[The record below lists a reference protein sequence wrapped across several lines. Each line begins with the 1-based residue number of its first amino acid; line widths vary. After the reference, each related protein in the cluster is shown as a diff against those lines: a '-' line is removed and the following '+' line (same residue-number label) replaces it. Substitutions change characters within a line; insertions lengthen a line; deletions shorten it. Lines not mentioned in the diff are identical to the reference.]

1 MKIWSILCL
10 IFFSLQVYSQQNL
23 TSHQQDPIKLKE
35 FKPKSLSFKEYPS
48 KIDEPHWTDYSD
60 TLNKKRVYGVSGG
73 AVAITV
79 STLLVLNEAWY
90 KNYPKS
96 DFHTFDD
103 WNEWEG
109 VDKFGHAYSSYYI
122 GVLGYNSL
130 KWSGVNERSSIAFGA
145 TWGFVYQTL
154 FEVMDGYSSQW
165 GFSWGDMAANTIG
178 TGLFIGQQLAW
189 GQQRITPKFSFQ
201 QTQYPQYRPNL
212 LGENFAQQILKDY
225 NGQTYWLSTNIH
237 SFLNKGSK
245 FPKWLAVS
253 VGYGATG
260 MTGGSSNPDRDEN
273 GQPIPHFDRYSQ
285 FYFSLDID
293 MHRIKTKS
301 RLVNSIFTAFGMIK
315 FPLPTL
321 EFNTNGVAFHPIYF

>member
-1 MKIWSILCL
+1 MGLCGL
-10 IFFSLQVYSQQNL
+10 SQNHISSFQQPTSKTL
-23 TSHQQDPIKLKE
+23 T
-35 FKPKSLSFKEYPS
+35 FTPKSLSFGTFPAKM
-48 KIDEPHWTDYSD
+48 DQPHWTDYSD
-60 TLNKKRVYGVSGG
+60 TLNKKRVYGVILG
-73 AVAITV
+73 AAAVTV

-90 KNYPKS
+90 KQYPKS
-96 DFHTFDD
+96 KFHTFDD

-130 KWSGVNERSSIAFGA
+130 RWSGVNERSSIAFGA

-189 GQQRITPKFSFQ
+189 GQQRITPKFSFH

-260 MTGGSSNPDRDEN
+260 MTGGSSNPSVDKDGN
-273 GQPIPHFDRYSQ
+273 PIPSFDRYSQ

-293 MHRIKTKS
+293 LQRIKTKS
-301 RLVNSIFTAFGMIK
+301 RFANSVLAAFSLIK

-321 EFNTNGVAFHPIYF
+321 EFNTNGVVFHPIYF